1 MTWAAINR
9 QIAPSGPIED
19 EADVLIKGDDHE
31 FVLECHESGPEI
43 VVYLGLAIASLGL
56 VKSVVDLITAFVT
69 VLQKEPR
76 KSPAKIRVVR
86 RRVINKNFEDEDEVL
101 LELNVPLSEE
111 ITDALNSKVRKAIQS
126 DTRPPAA

>member
-19 EADVLIKGDDHE
+19 EADVLI
-31 FVLECHESGPEI
+31 
-43 VVYLGLAIASLGL
+43 
-56 VKSVVDLITAFVT
+56 KSVVDLITAFVT